1 MSDATNNPAPL
12 NLSRLQALPMLL
24 MILGGALSLFGL
36 FNVTQLGFCWLFA
49 FVFYYTIA
57 LGALFLVLV
66 HHLTDAGWSVGI
78 RRFCEHL
85 ASLLGWPLVA
95 MFLPVA
101 LLAPKIYSWMTV
113 SPEEHLIAARAPVFT
128 KPGFYV
134 TSAIFLGLLWFLT
147 SRLSRLSLQQDKTG
161 AAALT
166 HKMRFHAGW
175 GIVVFGLTLTFGA
188 ALWVKAL
195 QYQWYSAMYGV
206 YFFGSSVW
214 VGLATVY
221 VLAAIL
227 QRQRYLAGVVQP
239 VHYYYLG
246 VLLMGF
252 TLFQAYIEFA
262 QYFVVWNAN
271 MPVETFWYLLRE
283 RGSWWTVSMILI
295 FGHFFLPF
303 FILLPAK
310 VKSNVKVIVPLCFW
324 VWIMHALDLAFN
336 IFPAENQYHVGDESY
351 PDGFPL
357 RWIWLP
363 LATLAFQGGFLAYFF
378 LVKLHRHPK
387 YPQKDPRLLEAMG
400 VNPHL
405 ANELAGQNPE
415 ATQ

>member
-1 MSDATNNPAPL
+1 MSTETNQPAKDNPSP
-12 NLSRLQALPMLL
+12 LQAVPALL
-24 MILGGALSLFGL
+24 MLVGGVLSIFGCYNL
-36 FNVTQLGFCWLFA
+36 TQLGFCWLFA
-49 FVFYYTIA
+49 FIFYYTIC

-85 ASLLGWPLVA
+85 ASLLGWPLVV

-101 LLAPKIYSWMTV
+101 GLAPKIYSWMSEPAT
-113 SPEEHLIAARAPVFT
+113 EHLIAAKSPVFT
-128 KPGFYV
+128 MPGFYV
-134 TSAIFLGLLWFLT
+134 TSAVFLIIFWFLT
-147 SRLSRLSLQQDKTG
+147 SRLSRLSLQQDETG

-166 HKMRFHAGW
+166 HKMRFHSGW
-175 GIVVFGLTLTFGA
+175 GIVAFALTLTFGA

-221 VLAAIL
+221 VLTAL
-227 QRQRYLAGVVQP
+227 FQRMGYLAGVIQP

-303 FILLPAK
+303 FVLLPAK
-310 VKSNVKVIVPLCFW
+310 IKSNVKVIVPLCVW
-324 VWIMHALDLAFN
+324 VWLMHALDLAFN
-336 IFPAENQYHVGDESY
+336 IFPAEYQTY

-363 LATLAFQGGFLAYFF
+363 LATLAFQGGFLSFFF
-378 LVKLHRHPK
+378 LIKLHKYPK
-387 YPQKDPRLLEAMG
+387 YPKRDPRLLEAMG

-405 ANELAGQNPE
+405 ANELAGQNPGGNR
-415 ATQ
+415 